1 MTKFT
6 SLVPAFLRD
15 RFKSLNRIILLMLI
29 AIVATEIYTVVL
41 NRAYSGSDL
50 QSYTSL
56 WSSLA
61 FLVAFIRLSKFN
73 EDVYQHDAI
82 RLIPASDTKIYLSN
96 LCTTLI
102 GLLYFMVVQFVLR
115 LVVSLITGNSLMG
128 VTGFGTSSNRIA
140 ATIVIAFGIVI
151 ATIIMAWATISLIH
165 LIMLSIDAFLPIGR
179 QKIIRGILYIVIS
192 FAIIRLGAV
201 FFQIYGTLMNGL
213 SLGWGAILALFGVLV
228 LVAAL
233 EVVANIFL
241 MKKFVETAQ

>member
-1 MTKFT
+1 MTKFI
-6 SLVPAFLRD
+6 SLIPTFLRD

-29 AIVATEIYTVVL
+29 AIIATEIYMFVEKGP
-41 NRAYSGSDL
+41 YSGTYL
-50 QSYTSL
+50 QSYTSF

-61 FLVAFIRLSKFN
+61 FLIAFIRLATFN
-73 EDVYQHDAI
+73 EKVYQSDSI

-96 LCTTLI
+96 LCTTVI

-115 LVVSLITGNSLMG
+115 VVVSLITGNSFMR
-128 VTGFGTSSNRIA
+128 VSGFGTSSGRIA
-140 ATIVIAFGIVI
+140 ATVVIAFGIVL

-179 QKIIRGILYIVIS
+179 QRLIRGILYIVIS
-192 FAIIRLGAV
+192 FVIIRLGAV
-201 FFQIYGTLMNGL
+201 FFHIYGTLMSGL

-233 EVVANIFL
+233 EVVANILL
-241 MKKFVETAQ
+241 MNKFVETDQ